1 MIPTT
6 TAPFIFWKN
15 KYLDLTDT
23 NNNLTLQIFKNIY
36 IYRYFVYFPF
46 DV

>member
-1 MIPTT
+1 MHAFAIYLFMKMEEYTIMLT
-6 TAPFIFWKN
+6 VWVSFCKN
-15 KYLDLTDT
+15 TH
-23 NNNLTLQIFKNIY
+23 IY